1 MVEQR
6 SMARDDEGRFIGR
19 RINFGNVSCL
29 PVQVLAW
36 MLDDPRNVPY
46 LMIWLDEDS
55 GKIIE
60 PVRIAPFTAMQDE
73 IPWAKCVEIKRADGR
88 TNRVLTIERLLPR
101 NGGKARLVICP
112 QCQHPRRA
120 L

>member
-1 MVEQR
+1 
-6 SMARDDEGRFIGR
+6 
-19 RINFGNVSCL
+19 
-29 PVQVLAW
+29 

-112 QCQHPRRA
+112 QCQHHGARSNLPGVTQPS
-120 L
+120 